1 MNQIQKKI
9 KYLLF
14 YKYFNFLLAF
24 VHSLGSLEI
33 IEASL

>member
-24 VHSLGSLEI
+24 VHSLVPLK
-33 IEASL
+33 L